1 LKTIQALDGAYRSPY
16 RRTIDFPIRPETP
29 EPDRAE
35 LQTLLQGLP
44 PTGVPDTIAY
54 LSEEEVLG
62 AITDLEALGFER
74 VRVQEVLAAGLPR
87 DIDYYRFSFS
97 NP

>member
-1 LKTIQALDGAYRSPY
+1 
-16 RRTIDFPIRPETP
+16 
-29 EPDRAE
+29 
-35 LQTLLQGLP
+35 
-44 PTGVPDTIAY
+44 VPDTIAY

>member
-1 LKTIQALDGAYRSPY
+1 MEALLK
-16 RRTIDFPIRPETP
+16 
-29 EPDRAE
+29 
-35 LQTLLQGLP
+35 GLP
-44 PTGVPDTIAY
+44 ATGVPDTIAY

-74 VRVQEVLAAGLPR
+74 ARIQELLAAGVR
-87 DIDYYRFSFS
+87 REIEYYRFAFL